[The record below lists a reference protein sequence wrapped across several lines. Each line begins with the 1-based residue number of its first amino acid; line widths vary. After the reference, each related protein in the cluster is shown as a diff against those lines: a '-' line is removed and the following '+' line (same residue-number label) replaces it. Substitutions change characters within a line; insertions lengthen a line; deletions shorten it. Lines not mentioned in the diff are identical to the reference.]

1 MLGGPTD
8 IAYANGMDDYEEIH
22 HVPVA
27 VASIDKGHG
36 GTYWEPNGGAA
47 AEVVID
53 WLNWQLREDAGDA
66 RTFIGSNCGLCVDSE
81 WSYMSKGL

>member
-1 MLGGPTD
+1 MH
-8 IAYANGMDDYEEIH
+8 DYETID

-27 VASIDKGHG
+27 VANIDKGHG

-53 WLNWQLREDAGDA
+53 WLDWQLRGNVEASGA
-66 RTFIGSNCGLCVDSE
+66 FVGPSCGLCRDPKWE
-81 WSYMSKGL
+81 YQSKGL